1 MISHMH
7 RGSSKTTAQPVS
19 RAAMGF
25 SIFAGCVMILA
36 GTFGALLGIAAI
48 SNDDLYVVRG
58 DYIFKWDVSTWGWAH
73 LILGIVVAVAGFA
86 VFTGQVWARVIGI
99 ILAVASAIA
108 NFMFLP
114 YYPVW
119 SIVIIALDVAVIWG
133 LVKYSPASTDS

>member
-1 MISHMH
+1 MH
-7 RGSSKTTAQPVS
+7 RESSRTGARPVS

-25 SIFAGCVMILA
+25 SVFAGSMMILA

-86 VFTGQVWARVIGI
+86 VFTGQLWARAIGI
-99 ILAVASAIA
+99 VLAVASAIA

-133 LVKYSPASTDS
+133 LVKYSPSSADT